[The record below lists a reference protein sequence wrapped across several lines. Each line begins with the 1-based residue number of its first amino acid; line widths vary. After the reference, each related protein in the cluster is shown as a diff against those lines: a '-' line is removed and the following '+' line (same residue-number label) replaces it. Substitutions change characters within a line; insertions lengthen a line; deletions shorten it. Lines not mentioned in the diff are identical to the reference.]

1 MMISAGLIV
10 AGITTPIVNVL
21 AGIIDFLGPHGAIG
35 LPWAWAI
42 VALTVVVRIVLV
54 PLTVKQIH
62 SMQNLQRHAPEMKE
76 IQRKYK
82 GDRQKMNEELMKFY
96 KENRINPAAS
106 CLPILLQ
113 IPIFISLFFLLKS
126 FTDNVDYCGPPECV
140 PGDNLEWLGL
150 INILDKANVGWGP
163 LLLVI
168 YLASQLAS
176 TYFMSAT
183 MERTQRLIFF
193 ALPFLFIP
201 FIINFKSGLVLYWAT
216 TNLWTVGQGVV
227 TRRLVPRTKV
237 APQKKSSRT
246 PPKAATAKAAVADDA
261 SSEPEPAEVAQA
273 TPATPR
279 RVKRK
284 KKRGGRR

>member
-1 MMISAGLIV
+1 MIV
-10 AGITTPIVNVL
+10 AGVLGPIEDFLANV
-21 AGIIDFLGPHGAIG
+21 IDWLGPHGAIG

-42 VALTVVVRIVLV
+42 VALTVLVRMALV

-96 KENRINPAAS
+96 KENSINPASS
-106 CLPILLQ
+106 CLPILFQ
-113 IPIFISLFFLLKS
+113 IPIFIALFFVLRD
-126 FTDNVDYCGPPECV
+126 FETTTDYVR
-140 PGDNLEWLGL
+140 GDNLDWLGL
-150 INILDKANVGWGP
+150 VNITDPANEGWGV

-168 YLASQLAS
+168 YVASQLAS

-201 FIINFKSGLVLYWAT
+201 FIANFEAGLVLYWAT

-246 PPKAATAKAAVADDA
+246 PPRTEPAPAATEARAA
-261 SSEPEPAEVAQA
+261 PEPATVPQSQ
-273 TPATPR
+273 PSQPR

-284 KKRGGRR
+284 KKRGGRPR

>member
-1 MMISAGLIV
+1 
-10 AGITTPIVNVL
+10 
-21 AGIIDFLGPHGAIG
+21 
-35 LPWAWAI
+35 
-42 VALTVVVRIVLV
+42 
-54 PLTVKQIH
+54 
-62 SMQNLQRHAPEMKE
+62 MKE
-76 IQRKYK
+76 IQRKFK

-96 KENRINPAAS
+96 KENSINPASS
-106 CLPILLQ
+106 CLPILFQ
-113 IPIFISLFFLLKS
+113 IPIFISLFFVLRDFKDT
-126 FTDNVDYCGPPECV
+126 TDYVD
-140 PGDNLEWLGL
+140 GDNLDWLGL
-150 INILDKANVGWGP
+150 IDITEPAKEGWGI
-163 LLLVI
+163 LLIVI
-168 YLASQLAS
+168 YIASQLAS

-201 FIINFKSGLVLYWAT
+201 FIVNFDAGLVLYWAT

-246 PPKAATAKAAVADDA
+246 PPRAEVESAAQAQAAGEARVA
-261 SSEPEPAEVAQA
+261 PEPATVPPTSSPAQ
-273 TPATPR
+273 PR

>member
-1 MMISAGLIV
+1 
-10 AGITTPIVNVL
+10 
-21 AGIIDFLGPHGAIG
+21 
-35 LPWAWAI
+35 
-42 VALTVVVRIVLV
+42 
-54 PLTVKQIH
+54 
-62 SMQNLQRHAPEMKE
+62 MKE

-82 GDRQKMNEELMKFY
+82 GDRQKMNEELMTFY
-96 KENRINPAAS
+96 KENRINPASS
-106 CLPILLQ
+106 CLPILFQ
-113 IPIFISLFFLLKS
+113 IPIFISLFFVLRD
-126 FTDNVDYCGPPECV
+126 FEDTTDYQALPP
-140 PGDNLEWLGL
+140 PGDNLDWLGL
-150 INILDKANVGWGP
+150 VDITQPAKEGWGI
-163 LLLVI
+163 LLIVI

-193 ALPFLFIP
+193 VLPFVFIP
-201 FIINFKSGLVLYWAT
+201 FIVNFDAGLVLYWAT

-246 PPKAATAKAAVADDA
+246 PPKAETAKAAVADDA
-261 SSEPEPAEVAQA
+261 SPEPEPAAVAQA
-273 TPATPR
+273 TPAAPR